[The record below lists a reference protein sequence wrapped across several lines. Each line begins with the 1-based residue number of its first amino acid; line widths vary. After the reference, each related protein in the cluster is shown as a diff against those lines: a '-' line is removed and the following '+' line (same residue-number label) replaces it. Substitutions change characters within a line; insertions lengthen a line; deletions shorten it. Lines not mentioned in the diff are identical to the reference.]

1 MAGHTHT
8 RGTMNITGK
17 AVPNQTYVCASLWT
31 DADLTG
37 AFYSDGV
44 NVGGYIAKTGGNAW
58 RGLSFDAS
66 RSWTGATSSVGNNT
80 AHNNLMPYK
89 VIYMYRRIS

>member
-1 MAGHTHT
+1 
-8 RGTMNITGK
+8 MNITGK
-17 AVPNQTYVCASLWT
+17 AVPNQTYVSASLWT

-66 RSWTGATSSVGNNT
+66 RSWTGQTSFTGNSEG
-80 AHNNLMPYK
+80 HNNFSPYK
-89 VIYMYRRIS
+89 IVYLWLRTLQEHMLLL